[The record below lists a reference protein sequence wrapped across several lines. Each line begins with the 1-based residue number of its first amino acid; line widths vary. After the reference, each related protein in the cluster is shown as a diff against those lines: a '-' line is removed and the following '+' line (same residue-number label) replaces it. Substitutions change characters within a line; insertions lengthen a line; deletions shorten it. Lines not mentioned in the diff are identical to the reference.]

1 MAEGTK
7 SDATKKVAEWWSD
20 SQREVPGTHWVEV
33 PGALE
38 NMKPPCYGRSRHRL
52 DQSFCKPPGTFQKA
66 NQSAI
71 AWMRLRR
78 YRASAT
84 SWQLLSACPWGGCC
98 RGRNEGARK
107 TSEAEGLDGLT
118 YEVADLNTANF
129 PAETYDAVYFHSAL
143 HHVFQLEHLLDQ
155 IKQT

>member
-1 MAEGTK
+1 
-7 SDATKKVAEWWSD
+7 
-20 SQREVPGTHWVEV
+20 
-33 PGALE
+33 
-38 NMKPPCYGRSRHRL
+38 
-52 DQSFCKPPGTFQKA
+52 
-66 NQSAI
+66 
-71 AWMRLRR
+71 MRLWR

-98 RGRNEGARK
+98 RGRNEDARK